1 MRAAAVLVV
10 LTLAACSTP
19 APQPAHIAS
28 HNTYQNTELI
38 VDREITMLTRNE
50 VINSV
55 KECEE
60 SGLRPVM
67 ITARRR
73 INGFLSTV
81 PVDVT
86 CAPRYGK

>member
-1 MRAAAVLVV
+1 MKTALVLAV

-19 APQPAHIAS
+19 APQPAHVVS

-38 VDREITMLTRNE
+38 VDKEITMLTRNE

>member
-1 MRAAAVLVV
+1 MKALTILAVL
-10 LTLAACSTP
+10 LLAACSTP
-19 APQPAHIAS
+19 APQPTHIAS
-28 HNTYQNTELI
+28 QNLYQNTELI
-38 VDREITMLTRNE
+38 VDKEITMLTRNE

>member
-1 MRAAAVLVV
+1 MKTALVLAV

-19 APQPAHIAS
+19 APMPTHVAS
-28 HNTYQNTELI
+28 HNTYQNTELV
-38 VDREITMLTRNE
+38 VDKEITMLTRNE

>member
-1 MRAAAVLVV
+1 MKTALVLAV

-19 APQPAHIAS
+19 APMPTHVAS

-55 KECEE
+55 KECE
-60 SGLRPVM
+60 
-67 ITARRR
+67 
-73 INGFLSTV
+73 
-81 PVDVT
+81 
-86 CAPRYGK
+86 

>member
-1 MRAAAVLVV
+1 MKALTILAV

-19 APQPAHIAS
+19 APQPTHIAS
-28 HNTYQNTELI
+28 HNTYQNTELV
-38 VDREITMLTRNE
+38 VDKEITMLTRNE

-55 KECEE
+55 KECED

>member
-1 MRAAAVLVV
+1 MKALTILAV
-10 LTLAACSTP
+10 LTLVACSTP
-19 APQPAHIAS
+19 APQPTHIAS

>member
-1 MRAAAVLVV
+1 MKALTILAV
-10 LTLAACSTP
+10 LTLTACSTP
-19 APQPAHIAS
+19 APQPTHIAS

-38 VDREITMLTRNE
+38 VDKEITMLTRNE

-55 KECEE
+55 KECED

>member
-1 MRAAAVLVV
+1 MKTALVLAV

-19 APQPAHIAS
+19 APMPTHVAS

>member
-1 MRAAAVLVV
+1 MKTALVLAVLA
-10 LTLAACSTP
+10 LAACSTP
-19 APQPAHIAS
+19 APRPMPTAS
-28 HNTYQNTELI
+28 LYQNTELI
-38 VDREITMLTRNE
+38 VDKEITMLTRNE

-55 KECEE
+55 KECED

>member
-1 MRAAAVLVV
+1 MKALTILAVLM
-10 LTLAACSTP
+10 LAACSTP

-28 HNTYQNTELI
+28 HNTYQNTELV
-38 VDREITMLTRNE
+38 VDKEITMLTRNE

-55 KECEE
+55 KECED

>member
-1 MRAAAVLVV
+1 MKALTILAV

-19 APQPAHIAS
+19 APMPTHVAS

-38 VDREITMLTRNE
+38 VDKEITMLTRNE

>member
-1 MRAAAVLVV
+1 MKPALVLAV

-19 APQPAHIAS
+19 APMPTHVAS

>member
-1 MRAAAVLVV
+1 MKALTILAV

-19 APQPAHIAS
+19 APMPTHVAS

>member
-1 MRAAAVLVV
+1 MKTALVLAV

-19 APQPAHIAS
+19 APMPTHVVS

>member
-1 MRAAAVLVV
+1 MKTALVLAVL
-10 LTLAACSTP
+10 LLAACSTP
-19 APQPAHIAS
+19 APQPM
-28 HNTYQNTELI
+28 HNTYQNTELV
-38 VDREITMLTRNE
+38 VDKEIAMLTRNE

>member
-1 MRAAAVLVV
+1 MKVAAVLAV

-19 APQPAHIAS
+19 APQPLHIA
-28 HNTYQNTELI
+28 NTYQNTELI

>member
-1 MRAAAVLVV
+1 MKALTILAVL
-10 LTLAACSTP
+10 LLAACSTP
-19 APQPAHIAS
+19 APQPMHIAS
-28 HNTYQNTELI
+28 QNLYQNTELI
-38 VDREITMLTRNE
+38 VDKEITMLTRNE

>member
-1 MRAAAVLVV
+1 MRAVVALAV

-19 APQPAHIAS
+19 APMPTHVAS

>member
-1 MRAAAVLVV
+1 MKTALVLAV

-19 APQPAHIAS
+19 APQLAHIAS
-28 HNTYQNTELI
+28 HNTYQNTELV
-38 VDREITMLTRNE
+38 VDKEITMLTRNE

-55 KECEE
+55 KECED

>member
-1 MRAAAVLVV
+1 MRAVVALAV
-10 LTLAACSTP
+10 LTLAACSAP
-19 APQPAHIAS
+19 APAPVVAR
-28 HNTYQNTELI
+28 NTYQNTELI

>member
-1 MRAAAVLVV
+1 MKALNILAVLM
-10 LTLAACSTP
+10 LAACSTP
-19 APQPAHIAS
+19 APAPTHIAS
-28 HNTYQNTELI
+28 HNTYQNTELV
-38 VDREITMLTRNE
+38 VDKEITMLTRNE

-55 KECEE
+55 KECED

>member
-1 MRAAAVLVV
+1 
-10 LTLAACSTP
+10 
-19 APQPAHIAS
+19 
-28 HNTYQNTELI
+28 
-38 VDREITMLTRNE
+38 
-50 VINSV
+50 V

>member
-1 MRAAAVLVV
+1 MKALTILVV

-28 HNTYQNTELI
+28 QNTELI